1 VEIAAGLIMAVL
13 DAILAITF
21 IWTYTRCQ
29 RLCFLLLCAGALI
42 FTLINVYAAAICYS
56 ALTHTTLLPTPSM
69 HLVTSVYIIMNPVAA
84 IVSFI
89 GTILLLRFTLKLYA
103 TQKT

>member
-1 VEIAAGLIMAVL
+1 MAVL

-56 ALTHTTLLPTPSM
+56 ALTHPPVLSTPAM
-69 HLVTSVYIIMNPVAA
+69 PLVTCSYLIMNPVAG
-84 IVSFI
+84 IVSCI